1 MTDLSRTIAPK
12 SDQLNSDDL
21 INGPMT
27 IVVRDVTQGSS
38 PEQPISI
45 YFDGD
50 NGKPYK
56 PCKSMRRVLVQL
68 WGKDGA
74 QYPGRAMTIY
84 RDPDVMF
91 GGMKVGG
98 IRISHMTGLES
109 PVTMALTATKAS
121 RKPFTVKP
129 LAMPTGGRESEQG
142 APTPEAYIERV
153 KGALDRADD
162 ADKLTAWWKSDKE
175 RALRESAGLSPAQSS
190 ELMQAV
196 TARTND
202 LKNANSGDNGENAE

>member
-21 INGPMT
+21 IGGPMT
-27 IVVRDVTQGSS
+27 IVVTEVTQGNTA
-38 PEQPISI
+38 EQPISI
-45 YFDGD
+45 YFEGD

-74 QYPGRAMTIY
+74 QYAGRAMTLY
-84 RDPDVMF
+84 RDPSVKF
-91 GGMKVGG
+91 GGMEVGG

-129 LAMPTGGRESEQG
+129 LAMPTGNAG
-142 APTPEAYIERV
+142 PTPDAYIARAQT
-153 KGALDRADD
+153 ALDRATDPD
-162 ADKLTAWWKSDKE
+162 ALTAWWKSDKE
-175 RALRESAGLSPAQSS
+175 KALRESAGLSGAQAS

-196 TARTND
+196 TARTNE
-202 LKNANSGDNGENAE
+202 LKNANSGENGENDE